1 MYQLVYHANNG
12 VVSTMVVV
20 FDCTD
25 IRDLHNGQHGEW
37 TNQPVRQLKIE
48 IIIIIRNNLLFE
60 QIMYNYITNGV
71 IQTQESLKHQLNA
84 CIIKTTHLTLPH
96 PPILLCHTHPSY
108 SATPLYCSYAL
119 YNMQRWRVWWRVWS
133 IWAWLTSVF
142 CTMITLASTSCYNTI
157 LLLSLN
163 RNLYMYIILITV
175 YINMYY

>member
-60 QIMYNYITNGV
+60 
-71 IQTQESLKHQLNA
+71 
-84 CIIKTTHLTLPH
+84 
-96 PPILLCHTHPSY
+96 
-108 SATPLYCSYAL
+108 
-119 YNMQRWRVWWRVWS
+119 
-133 IWAWLTSVF
+133 
-142 CTMITLASTSCYNTI
+142 
-157 LLLSLN
+157 
-163 RNLYMYIILITV
+163 
-175 YINMYY
+175 